1 MKAKKGFYL
10 DGKPCKFA
18 ALSKLRNGPVA
29 QLVRAV
35 DS

>member
-1 MKAKKGFYL
+1 MLLRLKTILTDAGPFQGLAK
-10 DGKPCKFA
+10 
-18 ALSKLRNGPVA
+18 NGPVA